1 MRSLIFKT
9 CSSIYVFSIFN
20 KKIVLKHF
28 YILLMTHCLLA
39 AYPALAQQDWHYL
52 YQEQEGRAERLFE
65 HYYSRGSYREALPHL
80 EWLLDHKDQAEY
92 HRRAVVVYEYLH
104 QQAKEETDQD
114 RYARLSLR
122 QFDLL
127 KRYEDDTIGLL
138 NRKLQQ
144 SYRLFYDQPAQYAF
158 LLRLSEEALNS
169 SKSRFAPYNFTPLVR
184 LLLLMIR
191 SGSTTEVTLA
201 EGLQELE
208 AITLAHP
215 DESDYQEAMEK
226 VRTIVANNQ

>member
-1 MRSLIFKT
+1 
-9 CSSIYVFSIFN
+9 
-20 KKIVLKHF
+20 
-28 YILLMTHCLLA
+28 MTQCLLA

-65 HYYSRGSYREALPHL
+65 HYYSRKSYREALPHL

-92 HRRAVVVYEYLH
+92 HRRAVVVYEHLH
-104 QQAKEETDQD
+104 QQATEEADQD

-144 SYRLFYDQPAQYAF
+144 SYRLFYDQPAQYPF
-158 LLRLSEEALNS
+158 LLRLSEEVLSS
-169 SKSRFAPYNFTPLVR
+169 SKNHFAPYNFTPFVR

-191 SGSTTEVTLA
+191 SGSTTEATLA
-201 EGLQELE
+201 EGVQELE
-208 AITLAHP
+208 AITRAHP
-215 DESDYQEAMEK
+215 AESDYREAMEK